1 MNILFDSQIFNAQRY
16 GGISRY
22 FSRIAIEL
30 NLLNDVT
37 ALIYSPLYIN
47 QYLDSPLAKAITYG
61 VRANEKYHLPAKIIS
76 HIMTHLNLQLKPP
89 DIIHNTYYYPEKYP
103 SKRSRSVVTVYDM
116 IHELFP
122 ENFSNR
128 NLTSKFKLRAVER
141 ADQRHLYFR
150 KYSIRP
156 IKDLGYKP

>member
-61 VRANEKYHLPAKIIS
+61 VRANEKYHLPAKIIDEINS
-76 HIMTHLNLQLKPP
+76 QFPLEL
-89 DIIHNTYYYPEKYP
+89 
-103 SKRSRSVVTVYDM
+103 KRS
-116 IHELFP
+116 
-122 ENFSNR
+122 
-128 NLTSKFKLRAVER
+128 
-141 ADQRHLYFR
+141 
-150 KYSIRP
+150 
-156 IKDLGYKP
+156 DL